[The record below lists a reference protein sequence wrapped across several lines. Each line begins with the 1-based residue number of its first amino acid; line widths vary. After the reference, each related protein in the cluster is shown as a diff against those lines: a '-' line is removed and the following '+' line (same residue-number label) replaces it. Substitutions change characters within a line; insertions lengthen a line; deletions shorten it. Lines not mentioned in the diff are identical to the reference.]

1 MCWVL
6 WFLHWQETKK
16 ETKTK
21 HVAKIVSLFDYNH
34 FFCVGCVSIGG
45 CFAVLFFVCLF
56 LHFVIRLLDPMFI
69 PAEWCRKKCESLRVF
84 WNSRFFAVLL
94 VWGWVDGV
102 PRWGLGNRTVPPACF
117 LDGRKRIMMSCWWWY
132 FFFVFPLLSPSS
144 AQDYFCAPLFFLA
157 LMCFF
162 VVPIVFFLFRLLF
175 VFTFF

>member
-34 FFCVGCVSIGG
+34 FFVWVVCRLVV
-45 CFAVLFFVCLF
+45 VLPSSFLFVCFYILSFVCWIRCSF
-56 LHFVIRLLDPMFI
+56 LRSDVEKSVRACACSEIV
-69 PAEWCRKKCESLRVF
+69 A
-84 WNSRFFAVLL
+84 FFAVLL